1 MNLQN
6 QVSGGGDSGTDGGFR
21 FSEYT
26 GSRREGSKRADSS
39 VNIAK
44 NNRVR
49 NRRTKI
55 GSAMESEGD
64 EAESKFEHKN
74 ESLNDV
80 EKSFASNIGRKLDGL
95 P

>member
-1 MNLQN
+1 MKKERIKNLQN

-21 FSEYT
+21 FSECT

-39 VNIAK
+39 VNIAN

-49 NRRTKI
+49 NTKI

-80 EKSFASNIGRKLDGL
+80 
-95 P
+95 

>member
-1 MNLQN
+1 MKKERIKNLQN

-21 FSEYT
+21 FSECT

-39 VNIAK
+39 VNIA
-44 NNRVR
+44 NNDRVR

-55 GSAMESEGD
+55 GSAMESERD
-64 EAESKFEHKN
+64 EAELQFDNKN

-80 EKSFASNIGRKLDGL
+80 EKSFA
-95 P
+95 

>member
-1 MNLQN
+1 MEKERIMNLQN
-6 QVSGGGDSGTDGGFR
+6 QVSSGGDSGTDGGFR
-21 FSEYT
+21 YSQYT

-39 VNIAK
+39 VNIAI

-49 NRRTKI
+49 NRRTNI

-64 EAESKFEHKN
+64 EAELQFEYKN

-80 EKSFASNIGRKLDGL
+80 EKSFASNIGR
-95 P
+95 